1 MEPDV
6 VIGPF
11 PFHEGFAHGFS
22 RGWGKLSST
31 RDLAREWGVAGSG
44 TGRLRDGYHAES
56 VQLADEYRDELP
68 RLMGRAILAC

>member
-22 RGWGKLSST
+22 RGWGKLTSIRGLAPGDGMSP
-31 RDLAREWGVAGSG
+31 DLAPAVYEMVTTPNLCSSP
-44 TGRLRDGYHAES
+44 TNIETNS
-56 VQLADEYRDELP
+56 
-68 RLMGRAILAC
+68 RA